1 MSELA
6 LVPGSVHRHRVTV
19 LLKEVGTKERV
30 AAHSDPDCHFRGVKG
45 CLDDFVGSLFTP
57 VDCIVAVDCPVQ
69 LAMCLVAPDDEVF
82 KGGISLTVLN
92 EPVGEEEAS
101 VVVRVLQLVEFSDS
115 VGVHLQH
122 L

>member
-1 MSELA
+1 M
-6 LVPGSVHRHRVTV
+6 LVPGSVHRHRLTV
-19 LLKEVGTKERV
+19 LLKEVGTEERV
-30 AAHSDPDCHFRGVKG
+30 AAHSDRYFRGVKG
-45 CLDDFVGSLFTP
+45 CLDDFIESLFTP
-57 VDCIVAVDCPVQ
+57 VDCIVAVDFPVQ

-101 VVVRVLQLVEFSDS
+101 VVVGVLQLVDFSDS
-115 VGVHLQH
+115 VWVHLQH